1 MDADLI
7 ALLERVKNGNDKLW
21 AAWRVIRNVPDPEE
35 KADLF
40 LKWDG
45 RVNFLNLLCKELI
58 VKGYN
63 ECLYIENGIKTKSCL
78 NNPDEPEWFCNTCPA
93 AIGGAKKY
101 AERELM
107 ALPSSWR
114 GCKVDGAEQMKFLK
128 TLGGKR
134 DEQ

>member
-63 ECLYIENGIKTKSCL
+63 ECLYIENGIKTKACL

-93 AIGGAKKY
+93 AIGGAKVCG
-101 AERELM
+101 AGADGLAVVLERVQGRR
-107 ALPSSWR
+107 S
-114 GCKVDGAEQMKFLK
+114 GANEIP
-128 TLGGKR
+128 
-134 DEQ
+134 